1 MTIDAR
7 SFFTGNPTPVPT
19 STEKTAWAH
28 VDEQGRLVLPP
39 EVAAQSGLAPGARM
53 RLEPTRNGLRLHR
66 SVTHLAK
73 VYVEPTNACNLD
85 CATCFRHGWD
95 EPIGRMSDASFAAIL
110 AGLAALDE
118 LPTVY
123 FGGIG
128 EPLSHRQTVSW
139 VARAHALGARTELI
153 TNGMLLNDRT
163 GRDLIDAGLDLLW
176 VSIDG
181 ASPESY
187 ADVRLGA
194 ELEHVIANVTR
205 FSKLRTV
212 GHHPHPELGIAFVAM
227 KRNIADLPGVLKLG
241 LKLGAKQFSVSNVLP
256 VTPELQAEVLYAR
269 ARNNLAYI
277 NSAAV
282 PSLNLPK
289 MDFDDVTR
297 AALFEAFQS
306 GYNISYAG
314 HNWAGASNVCNYI
327 EGGSMSVAWTG
338 DVSPCW
344 PLMHTHISYLHGKPR
359 VNHRHVVGNVLD
371 RSLTDLWLDRDYV
384 AYRERIQSFA
394 FAPCTFCGGCELA
407 EANQEDCLGNEA
419 PVCGGCLWAQG
430 VIQCP

>member
-1 MTIDAR
+1 MTFDAR
-7 SFFTGNPTPVPT
+7 ALFSGTPK
-19 STEKTAWAH
+19 STPRTAWAH
-28 VDEQGRLVLPP
+28 VDEEGRLVLPSQ
-39 EVAAQSGLAPGARM
+39 VAAELGLVPGAQM
-53 RLEPTRNGLRLHR
+53 RLEPTRNGLRMHR
-66 SVTHLAK
+66 PVTHLVK
-73 VYVEPTNACNLD
+73 LYVEPTNACNLD

-95 EPIGRMSDASFAAIL
+95 EPIGRMSDASFGAIL
-110 AGLAALDE
+110 EGLAALDE

-128 EPLSHRQTVSW
+128 EPLSHRQTINW
-139 VARAHALGARTELI
+139 VAKAHALGARTELI
-153 TNGMLLNDRT
+153 TNGMLLNERA

-181 ASPESY
+181 ATPESY

-194 ELEHVIANVTR
+194 ELAQVIGNVGR
-205 FSKLRTV
+205 FSRARKG
-212 GHHPHPELGIAFVAM
+212 GHHPRPELGIAFVAM
-227 KRNIADLPGVLKLG
+227 KRNIADLPAVLRLG
-241 LKLGAKQFSVSNVLP
+241 LELGAKQFSVSNVLP

-269 ARNNLAYI
+269 ARNDLAYI
-277 NSAAV
+277 NSSAV

-289 MDFDDVTR
+289 MDINDLTR
-297 AALFEAFQS
+297 TALFEAFQA

-327 EGGSMSVAWTG
+327 EGGSMSVGWTG

-359 VNHRHVVGNVLD
+359 VNHRHVVGSVLD
-371 RSLTDLWLDRDYV
+371 RSLRDLWLDREYV
-384 AYRERIQSFA
+384 AYRQRIQDFA

-407 EANQEDCLGNEA
+407 EANQEDCLGNTE